1 MKIQRDIRSIYRE
14 EQTIY
19 LYVLH
24 LIICYT
30 YFQFSFNNDFVNPRL
45 MHDSRFLRYFLNV
58 SLTTMDN
65 FPSTTSRMPGPYYFV
80 TKPCLFFF
88 RL

>member
-1 MKIQRDIRSIYRE
+1 MKIQRDIRLIYRE

-30 YFQFSFNNDFVNPRL
+30 YFQFSFNNDFVNTHL
-45 MHDSRFLRYFLNV
+45 MHDSRFLCYFLNV

-65 FPSTTSRMPGPYYFV
+65 FPSTTSRTSGPYFV
-80 TKPCLFFF
+80 AKPCLFFF